1 MSGLAG
7 EHIAILRMLQDC
19 FPANSTQKT
28 SLLFQYRSTF
38 EHGESLV
45 LVILHDL
52 ALARALVVDA
62 TQVQDAV
69 NDDTMQLVVVGLAEL
84 LGIGA
89 HSIERDDNIAVND
102 IALIIVEGDAIGVL
116 VMAQILVVDLENL
129 PVVYKHV
136 AHLAHFAS
144 V

>member
-1 MSGLAG
+1 MPTYHNTNRLLF
-7 EHIAILRMLQDC
+7 I
-19 FPANSTQKT
+19 
-28 SLLFQYRSTF
+28 LLFQYRSTF

-45 LVILHDL
+45 LVLLHDL

-89 HSIERDDNIAVND
+89 HSIERDDNITVD
-102 IALIIVEGDAIGVL
+102 DIGVII
-116 VMAQILVVDLENL
+116 MAQLLVVDLENL
-129 PVVYKHV
+129 LVVYKHV

>member
-7 EHIAILRMLQDC
+7 EHIAVQRMLHDC

-28 SLLFQYRSTF
+28 SLLQYRSTF

-45 LVILHDL
+45 LVLLHDL
-52 ALARALVVDA
+52 ALARTLVVDA
-62 TQVQDAV
+62 AQVQDAV

-89 HSIERDDNIAVND
+89 HSIERDDNIAVDD
-102 IALIIVEGDAIGVL
+102 IALIVIEGDDIGVII
-116 VMAQILVVDLENL
+116 MAQILVVDLENL
-129 PVVYKHV
+129 LVVYKHV